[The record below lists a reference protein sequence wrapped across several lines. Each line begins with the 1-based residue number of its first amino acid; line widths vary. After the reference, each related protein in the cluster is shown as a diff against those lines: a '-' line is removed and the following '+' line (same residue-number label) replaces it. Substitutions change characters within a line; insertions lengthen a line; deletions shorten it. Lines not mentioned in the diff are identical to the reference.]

1 MLDDPESDD
10 AVAERCKRLRIV
22 MEYAQSSAFAKF
34 LGVSPQRWNNVEIG
48 MPLSRD
54 LAMTLVRKIPGLT
67 LDWLYRDRSE
77 GLPLDFA
84 RRLDALAPSNIKQHV
99 SSRRPR

>member
-1 MLDDPESDD
+1 MTDDPESDEVVS
-10 AVAERCKRLRIV
+10 ARCKELRLV
-22 MEYAQSSAFAKF
+22 MEFPQSSAFAKF

-67 LDWLYRDRSE
+67 LDWLYRARAE
-77 GLPLDFA
+77 GVSLDLA
-84 RRLDALAPSNIKQHV
+84 RLLDASTPPKRATR
-99 SSRRPR
+99 SRRMP